1 MRRALCILLAALG
14 LLSSQ
19 ITMFVTPLSV
29 IASALT
35 LIAIGRFSVENE
47 YREAAPMGIN
57 PAVFGQGYT
66 PVQTTAPVTGYTP
79 DQTYVPTQNTDQ
91 GRGQ

>member
-66 PVQTTAPVTGYTP
+66 PVQTTAPFTGYTP